1 MGRVQSSGL
10 SMVCEFGVFVY
21 FCAIMLLHYSYANCA
36 FLPKSGAV
44 FQFLFI
50 LSSSFA
56 IYTAWKIQGVLCA
69 LINAST
75 LPVPSVPSVSK
86 YYHFF
91 GQKHESKLL
100 CLVFW
105 YYGSWRFFNR
115 FLRCLSEFR
124 AVLRYLEPLSHCALK
139 SILRSHKC
147 MVPVYRTGEFPMLRI
162 CLPHKRIKNE
172 FSGVYGY
179 VVMVIYHFTV
189 NKKVG
194 FPPGEGVYPFVQP
207 QTNRA
212 GGFDCLVGRPL

>member
-1 MGRVQSSGL
+1 MRIAL
-10 SMVCEFGVFVY
+10 SCQNLVRFF
-21 FCAIMLLHYSYANCA
+21 S
-36 FLPKSGAV
+36 
-44 FQFLFI
+44 FLFI
-50 LSSSFA
+50 LSCSFA
-56 IYTAWKIQGVLCA
+56 IYTVWQIQGVLCA

-91 GQKHESKLL
+91 GQNHESKLL

-105 YYGSWRFFNR
+105 YHSSCRFFNR

-162 CLPHKRIKNE
+162 CLPHKRIKKWVFWCFWLCCHGYLSFHWESKSGISARGGGISFRTTPDNQGRRVWL
-172 FSGVYGY
+172 FSRKPFIDAPFPYCLT
-179 VVMVIYHFTV
+179 IY
-189 NKKVG
+189 
-194 FPPGEGVYPFVQP
+194 
-207 QTNRA
+207 
-212 GGFDCLVGRPL
+212 